1 MEQREAIFQVAA
13 QPSLWTRAFHPKSG
27 LESCQSWE
35 KIIST
40 SCSRDITQRKVIKS
54 FDPRG
59 IRRSK
64 AIKGKFYT
72 ACCVVVVRIVVLI
85 YNGY

>member
-1 MEQREAIFQVAA
+1 M
-13 QPSLWTRAFHPKSG
+13 
-27 LESCQSWE
+27 
-35 KIIST
+35 
-40 SCSRDITQRKVIKS
+40 IKS